1 VGWVEKRVTEAGRA
15 RYTAMFRDLKGDKRS
30 AGTFSTERRAA
41 REWQRAEVELAD
53 GKITD
58 RRRGLQTLRTYV
70 ETQWLPN
77 HVIEATTR
85 ESYTYLLNR
94 YILPELGS
102 RRMAEI
108 LPGHVREWVTRMQ
121 DVLGARPPTIRKSK
135 VVLDAIFTTA
145 LNDQITTL
153 HPGKGVKTPPV
164 ATKPRAIVSSEQ
176 FDRIHAALEGSTMRL
191 LVETDIETG
200 LRWGELT
207 ELRPKDI
214 DLDDGVITVCR
225 VVVHLRSASWGNQ
238 KRFVVKQYPKDK
250 EWRRV
255 SITRTLAAEL
265 KAHIDRDGLGPDD
278 LLFRQPVPEGAA
290 RRTRPSEPVDPSTLG
305 LTEPNAHDRQYRHG
319 TMTAYS
325 AGCRCRHCKDAIAA
339 YRASRR
345 AAGRDAPR
353 MPRTVSTDGHISNAW
368 FRKEVWDKA
377 LATAAIGIHVTP
389 HGLRHAHASWLL
401 AGGAD
406 VQVVKERLGHG
417 SILTT
422 ARYLHA
428 RPDAGDRAL
437 DALAAFRGASRQA
450 DAVVHVEGP
459 GNVDVTELRR
469 AMATFK
475 EMVDSLSNQHTAT

>member
-1 VGWVEKRVTEAGRA
+1 MGWVEKRVTEAGRA

-108 LPGHVREWVTRMQ
+108 LPGHVREWVTRMK

-265 KAHIDRDGLGPDD
+265 KAHIDREGLGPDD
-278 LLFRQPVPEGAA
+278 LLFRQPVPEG
-290 RRTRPSEPVDPSTLG
+290 TRS
-305 LTEPNAHDRQYRHG
+305 PNASER
-319 TMTAYS
+319 A
-325 AGCRCRHCKDAIAA
+325 CRSVDARA
-339 YRASRR
+339 YRAQRPRPPVPSRDDDR
-345 AAGRDAPR
+345 LFGRLPVPALQGRHRRLPGVATR
-353 MPRTVSTDGHISNAW
+353 GRQGRTA
-368 FRKEVWDKA
+368 
-377 LATAAIGIHVTP
+377 
-389 HGLRHAHASWLL
+389 
-401 AGGAD
+401 
-406 VQVVKERLGHG
+406 
-417 SILTT
+417 
-422 ARYLHA
+422 
-428 RPDAGDRAL
+428 
-437 DALAAFRGASRQA
+437 
-450 DAVVHVEGP
+450 
-459 GNVDVTELRR
+459 
-469 AMATFK
+469 
-475 EMVDSLSNQHTAT
+475 HTADSQHRWAHQ